1 MAASNC
7 TRRLQ
12 PPSLRE
18 LVEVG
23 QGCSVAKDKVAP
35 QRDPINDIG
44 EVGGEPH
51 GDPTSASEVRT
62 KTVAMCKD
70 ILL

>member
-1 MAASNC
+1 MTASNC

-18 LVEVG
+18 LIEVG
-23 QGCSVAKDKVAP
+23 QGCSVAKDKLAP

-51 GDPTSASEVRT
+51 GDSHKRSRYTHQNRSY
-62 KTVAMCKD
+62 M
-70 ILL
+70 